1 MSDEGPF
8 GDDAMPFPPPML
20 AELMRMMQATGPIS
34 WDTAKQLA
42 TTIATQGTSEA
53 NVDPRDRIAIEE
65 LARVADLHVQN
76 STGLTTIVEGRAPV
90 IAAVNRST
98 WAMRTLDTYRPLL
111 ETLGE
116 SIARVSRDSMPSP
129 EELTDPSLS
138 WLAPMMQALNPMLLG
153 LTAGSMAGHLAS
165 RSLGTYDLPVPRRPS
180 NEVMIVV
187 PNLDEFGNDWS
198 LPRDE
203 LRLWICVHELVHHAV
218 LSLPHVHE
226 RISSLLLEHA
236 SAFTADHSALHERLG
251 EIDIT
256 ALLQGQGTD
265 SLEDMQRIIGDPEVV
280 LGAVQSPAQRA
291 LLPHLEAVI
300 CAVVGYVDHTM
311 DSIGAHLISSYSM
324 LTEALRRRRV
334 EADASDRFVE
344 KILGFN
350 LTQQQYDRGR
360 HFIDGIVERS
370 GAEALAQLWD
380 SARTLPTPSEIDA
393 PGLWL
398 ARIEFPD

>member
-1 MSDEGPF
+1 
-8 GDDAMPFPPPML
+8 
-20 AELMRMMQATGPIS
+20 MQATGPIS

-42 TTIATQGTSEA
+42 TTIATQGASEP
-53 NVDPRDRIAIEE
+53 NVDPSDRIAIEE

-76 STGLTTIVEGRAPV
+76 STGLTTIVEGRPPV

-116 SIARVSRDSMPSP
+116 SIARVSRESMPP
-129 EELTDPSLS
+129 ADELTDPSLA
-138 WLAPMMQALNPMLLG
+138 WLTPLMHALNPMLLG
-153 LTAGSMAGHLAS
+153 LTAGTMVGHLAS
-165 RSLGTYDLPVPRRPS
+165 RTLGTYDLPVPRRPN

-187 PNLDEFGNDWS
+187 PNLDAFGDDWS
-198 LPRDE
+198 LPKDE
-203 LRLWICVHELVHHAV
+203 LRLWICVHELAHHAV

-226 RISSLLLEHA
+226 QISSLLQQHA
-236 SAFTADHSALHERLG
+236 SSFTADHSGLHERLG
-251 EIDIT
+251 DIDVT
-256 ALLQGQGTD
+256 SLMQGQGPD
-265 SLEDMQRIIGDPEVV
+265 SLEELQRLIGDPEVV

-311 DSIGAHLISSYSM
+311 DSIGAQLISSYRM

-360 HFIDGIVERS
+360 HFIDGIVER
-370 GAEALAQLWD
+370 GGPDAVARLWE
-380 SARTLPTPSEIDA
+380 SARTLPTPAEIDA
-393 PGLWL
+393 PGLWM
-398 ARIEFPD
+398 ARIELPE

>member
-8 GDDAMPFPPPML
+8 GDDAMPFPPAMF
-20 AELMRMMQATGPIS
+20 AELMRMMQQTGPIS

-42 TTIATQGTSEA
+42 TTIATQGQSEA

-76 STGLTTIVEGRAPV
+76 ATGLSTVVEGRSPV
-90 IAAVNRST
+90 IAAVNRTT

-116 SIARVSRDSMPSP
+116 SIARVSRESMPSP
-129 EELTDPSLS
+129 DELTDPSLA
-138 WLAPMMQALNPMLLG
+138 WLTPLMHALNPMLLG
-153 LTAGSMAGHLAS
+153 LTAGSMVGHLAS
-165 RSLGTYDLPVPRRPS
+165 RSLGTYDLPVPRRPN

-187 PNLDEFGNDWS
+187 PNLDAFANDWT
-198 LPRDE
+198 LPHDE

-226 RISSLLLEHA
+226 RISSLLQQHA
-236 SAFTADHSALHERLG
+236 SSFTADHSALHERLG
-251 EIDIT
+251 EIDI
-256 ALLQGQGTD
+256 ASLMQGQNPD
-265 SLEDMQRIIGDPEVV
+265 SLEELQRIIGDPEVV

-311 DSIGAHLISSYSM
+311 DSIGAHLISSYGM

-360 HFIDGIVERS
+360 HFIDGIIERS
-370 GAEALAQLWD
+370 GPEALAQLWETPR
-380 SARTLPTPSEIDA
+380 ALPTPAEIDA

-398 ARIEFPD
+398 ARLELPN

>member
-1 MSDEGPF
+1 
-8 GDDAMPFPPPML
+8 MPFPPPML

-42 TTIATQGTSEA
+42 ITVATQGVSES
-53 NVDPRDRIAIEE
+53 NVDPADRIAVEE

-76 STGLTTIVEGRAPV
+76 ATGLSTIVEGRSPS

-98 WAMRTLDTYRPLL
+98 WATRTFDAYRPLL
-111 ETLGE
+111 ETLGD

-129 EELTDPSLS
+129 DELDDPSLA
-138 WLAPMMQALNPMLLG
+138 WLAPLMRALNPMLLG
-153 LTAGSMAGHLAS
+153 LTAGSMVGHLAS

-187 PNLDEFGNDWS
+187 PNLDAFGNDWS

-203 LRLWICVHELVHHAV
+203 LRLWICVHELTHHAV

-226 RISSLLLEHA
+226 RITSLLQQHA
-236 SAFTADHSALHERLG
+236 SAFTADHTALHDRLG
-251 EIDIT
+251 DFDIT
-256 ALLQGQGTD
+256 GLLQGQGSE
-265 SLEDMQRIIGDPEVV
+265 SLDDFQRILGDPEVI

-291 LLPHLEAVI
+291 LLPQLEAVI

-311 DSIGAHLISSYSM
+311 DSIGAHLISSYNM
-324 LTEALRRRRV
+324 LTEAVRRRRV

-350 LTQQQYDRGR
+350 LTQRQYDRGR
-360 HFIDGIVERS
+360 HFVDGIVER
-370 GAEALAQLWD
+370 GGTDALARLWD
-380 SARTLPTPSEIDA
+380 DPQALPTPSEIDA

-398 ARIEFPD
+398 ARIDLPD

>member
-1 MSDEGPF
+1 
-8 GDDAMPFPPPML
+8 MPFPPPML

-34 WDTAKQLA
+34 WETAKQLA
-42 TTIATQGTSEA
+42 VTVATQGVSES
-53 NVDPRDRIAIEE
+53 NVDPAERIAIEE

-76 STGLTTIVEGRAPV
+76 ATGLSTVVDGRSPT

-98 WAMRTLDTYRPLL
+98 WAMRTFDSYRPLL
-111 ETLGE
+111 ETLGD

-129 EELTDPSLS
+129 DEMTDPSLA
-138 WLAPMMQALNPMLLG
+138 WLTPLMRALNPMLLG
-153 LTAGSMAGHLAS
+153 LTAGSMVGHLAS

-187 PNLDEFGNDWS
+187 PNLDAFGSDWS

-203 LRLWICVHELVHHAV
+203 LRLWICVHELAHHAV

-226 RISSLLLEHA
+226 RISSLLQQHA
-236 SAFTADHSALHERLG
+236 SAFTADHTALQDRLG
-251 EIDIT
+251 DFDIT
-256 ALLQGQGTD
+256 GLLQGQGPE
-265 SLEDMQRIIGDPEVV
+265 SLADFQRILGDPEVI
-280 LGAVQSPAQRA
+280 LGAVQSPTQRA
-291 LLPHLEAVI
+291 VLPQLEAVI

-311 DSIGAHLISSYSM
+311 DSIGSHLISSYNM
-324 LTEALRRRRV
+324 LTEAVRRRRV

-350 LTQQQYDRGR
+350 LNQRQYDRGK

-370 GAEALAQLWD
+370 GKDAVARLWD
-380 SARTLPTPSEIDA
+380 DPQALPTPSEIDA

-398 ARIEFPD
+398 ARIELPD

>member
-1 MSDEGPF
+1 
-8 GDDAMPFPPPML
+8 MPFPPPML

-42 TTIATQGTSEA
+42 ITVATQGVSES
-53 NVDPRDRIAIEE
+53 NVDPGERIAIEE

-76 STGLTTIVEGRAPV
+76 ATGLSTVVDGRSPT

-98 WAMRTLDTYRPLL
+98 WAMRTFDSYRPLL
-111 ETLGE
+111 ETLGD
-116 SIARVSRDSMPSP
+116 SIARVSRDSMPGP
-129 EELTDPSLS
+129 DEIDDPSLA
-138 WLAPMMQALNPMLLG
+138 WLAPLMRALNPMLLG
-153 LTAGSMAGHLAS
+153 LTAGSMVGHLAS
-165 RSLGTYDLPVPRRPS
+165 RSLGTYDLPVPRRPN

-187 PNLDEFGNDWS
+187 PNLDAFGDDWS

-203 LRLWICVHELVHHAV
+203 LRLWICVHELAHHAV

-226 RISSLLLEHA
+226 RITSLLQQHA
-236 SAFTADHSALHERLG
+236 SAFTADHTALQDRLG
-251 EIDIT
+251 DFDIT
-256 ALLQGQGTD
+256 ALLQGQGSD
-265 SLEDMQRIIGDPEVV
+265 SLADFQRVLGDPEVM

-291 LLPHLEAVI
+291 LLPQLEAVI

-311 DSIGAHLISSYSM
+311 DSIGAHLISSYNM

-350 LTQQQYDRGR
+350 LTQRQYDRGR

-370 GAEALAQLWD
+370 GTDALSRLWD
-380 SARTLPTPSEIDA
+380 APAALPTPSEIDA

-398 ARIEFPD
+398 ARIDLPE

>member
-1 MSDEGPF
+1 
-8 GDDAMPFPPPML
+8 MP
-20 AELMRMMQATGPIS
+20 G
-34 WDTAKQLA
+34 
-42 TTIATQGTSEA
+42 
-53 NVDPRDRIAIEE
+53 
-65 LARVADLHVQN
+65 
-76 STGLTTIVEGRAPV
+76 
-90 IAAVNRST
+90 
-98 WAMRTLDTYRPLL
+98 
-111 ETLGE
+111 
-116 SIARVSRDSMPSP
+116 P
-129 EELTDPSLS
+129 EELTDPSLA
-138 WLAPMMQALNPMLLG
+138 WLAPMMRALNPMLLG

-165 RSLGTYDLPVPRRPS
+165 RSLGTYDLPVPRRPN

-187 PNLDEFGNDWS
+187 PNLDAFGSDWS

-203 LRLWICVHELVHHAV
+203 LRLWICVHELTHHAV

-226 RISSLLLEHA
+226 RISSLLQQHA
-236 SAFTADHSALHERLG
+236 SAFTADHSALQERLG
-251 EIDIT
+251 DIDI
-256 ALLQGQGTD
+256 ASLLQGQGTD
-265 SLEDMQRIIGDPEVV
+265 SLDDIQSIIGDPEVV

-311 DSIGAHLISSYSM
+311 DSIGSQLISSYGM

-360 HFIDGIVERS
+360 HFIDGVVERS
-370 GAEALAQLWD
+370 GPGGLAQLWE

-398 ARIEFPD
+398 ARIEIPD

>member
-1 MSDEGPF
+1 M
-8 GDDAMPFPPPML
+8 
-20 AELMRMMQATGPIS
+20 
-34 WDTAKQLA
+34 
-42 TTIATQGTSEA
+42 
-53 NVDPRDRIAIEE
+53 
-65 LARVADLHVQN
+65 H
-76 STGLTTIVEGRAPV
+76 
-90 IAAVNRST
+90 
-98 WAMRTLDTYRPLL
+98 
-111 ETLGE
+111 
-116 SIARVSRDSMPSP
+116 
-129 EELTDPSLS
+129 
-138 WLAPMMQALNPMLLG
+138 ALNPMLLG
-153 LTAGSMAGHLAS
+153 LTAGSMVGHLAS
-165 RSLGTYDLPVPRRPS
+165 RSLGTYDLPVPRRPN

-187 PNLDEFGNDWS
+187 PNLDAFGNDWS

-226 RISSLLLEHA
+226 RISSLLQEHA

-251 EIDIT
+251 EVDIT
-256 ALLQGQGTD
+256 SLLQGQGPD

-311 DSIGAHLISSYSM
+311 DSIGAQLISSYAM

-360 HFIDGIVERS
+360 HFIGGIVERS
-370 GAEALAQLWD
+370 GPEAVAQLWD
-380 SARTLPTPSEIDA
+380 SARTLPTPNEIDA

-398 ARIEFPD
+398 ARLELPE

>member
-1 MSDEGPF
+1 MSDDGPF
-8 GDDAMPFPPPML
+8 GDDAMPFPPEMF

-42 TTIATQGTSEA
+42 STIATQGTSES
-53 NVDPRDRIAIEE
+53 NVDPSDRMAIDE

-76 STGLTTIVEGRAPV
+76 ATGLSTIVDGRPPT

-116 SIARVSRDSMPSP
+116 SIARVSRESMPPSD
-129 EELTDPSLS
+129 ELIDPSLA
-138 WLAPMMQALNPMLLG
+138 WLTPLMRALNPMLLG
-153 LTAGSMAGHLAS
+153 LTAGSMVGHLAS
-165 RSLGTYDLPVPRRPS
+165 RTLGTYDLPVPRRPN

-187 PNLDEFGNDWS
+187 PNLDGFGNDWS
-198 LPRDE
+198 LPKDE
-203 LRLWICVHELVHHAV
+203 LRLWICVHELAHHAV

-226 RISSLLLEHA
+226 RITSLLQQHA
-236 SAFTADHSALHERLG
+236 AAFTADHSELQERLG
-251 EIDIT
+251 DIDIT
-256 ALLQGQGTD
+256 SLMQGQGAD
-265 SLEDMQRIIGDPEVV
+265 SLEDLQRLIGDPEVV
-280 LGAVQSPAQRA
+280 LGAVQSPQQRA

-311 DSIGAHLISSYSM
+311 DSIGAHLISSYRM

-334 EADASDRFVE
+334 EADTSDRFVE

-360 HFIDGIVERS
+360 HFIDGIIERS
-370 GAEALAQLWD
+370 GPDALPQLWE
-380 SARTLPTPSEIDA
+380 SARTLPTPAEIDA

-398 ARIEFPD
+398 ARIEIPD